1 MYKIL
6 IKYDNDKFNLWM
18 PFGSTITSTTGESE
32 FTEFETDDVTVLKET
47 ILKLDK
53 EYGFEKIR
61 VIEDVTVNFSVDVV
75 VDENTEST
83 EGITENNQST
93 SATTDENI
101 NNGEQPPLLSY
112 LGVKFGGEI
121 KLLHDYHMWFKSTR
135 IHFTC
140 HMTSMEIDFA
150 GKGEEWANEMFKLV
164 EIVGYEV
171 YETRSV

>member
-18 PFGSTITSTTGESE
+18 PYGTTTTSTTGKSE

-61 VIEDVTVNFSVDVV
+61 VVEDVTVNFTVDVI

-83 EGITENNQST
+83 EDTTENNQST
-93 SATTDENI
+93 GATTNENI
-101 NNGEQPPLLSY
+101 NNGE
-112 LGVKFGGEI
+112 
-121 KLLHDYHMWFKSTR
+121 
-135 IHFTC
+135 
-140 HMTSMEIDFA
+140 
-150 GKGEEWANEMFKLV
+150 
-164 EIVGYEV
+164 
-171 YETRSV
+171 